1 MSDVGSL
8 VALLPHESEDT
19 EEDLETHAT
28 AREFVDYTEYLPSD
42 IRRSLELINS
52 LHEQYGYYTA
62 QLQTLTKEF
71 RTLQAELP
79 VSNGFARTVTDK
91 ELELRLRISR
101 AMNAALRARLE
112 GAAEAAKMHQNV
124 DRHYSRAIAIRSKLD
139 EITIPSRDPTPVSP
153 RKPRVKEKSD
163 DQHYKIT
170 LRLNNERTLAPTA
183 RGGGGRRR
191 NYNPTPR
198 SRQPPPTPANNED
211 DWEDMPDT
219 VVKPKKKKPTS
230 GTIKRGPKPPTDPP
244 FSGGAQARYEDGNPI
259 PSHLL
264 PWNRLTNEELARLRK
279 RMKKNAGW
287 TPSVTMIIR
296 ELESLGRGPK
306 HKDMFTDQTEGR
318 LGDDF
323 LKIYGPEDG
332 GIGDPE
338 KIAPDD
344 GEGVRENKGMRL
356 NRAKKRKRE
365 EERREK
371 EREAERERERQERE
385 VEAENVRKA
394 EEEERK
400 EKERLMREARERAAR
415 EAAEREAAVAAAAA
429 VERERLAREA
439 REEKLREEKAREKAA
454 VKEKERAAAIVAASN
469 RKMRSAS
476 ISTGTTAS
484 TSTTTASVEASSTE
498 DADEDMPDVDADAP
512 PPRRLGRP
520 PKNPPTF
527 KPGHKRAASTTTPA
541 GADPKRSKRDLAA
554 PAPAAASTTAR
565 KKGLMGRGTRK
576 KPTTLGDEEGEWVD
590 DDDEEDLNRY
600 CLCDEV
606 SRGTMVACE
615 NSQCPKV
622 WFHIECVGL
631 KEEEATTKAKWF
643 CPLCSETTGKR
654 GAGKRRTGKKV

>member
-19 EEDLETHAT
+19 EEDPETHAT

-42 IRRSLELINS
+42 IRRSIELLQS
-52 LHEQYGYYTA
+52 LHEQYDYYTA

-101 AMNAALRARLE
+101 AMNAALRARQE
-112 GAAEAAKMHQNV
+112 STAESIKMHQNV
-124 DRHYSRAIAIRSKLD
+124 DRHYSRAVAIRSKLD

-153 RKPRVKEKSD
+153 RKPRVKEKPD

-170 LRLNNERTLAPTA
+170 LRLNNERTPAQTA
-183 RGGGGRRR
+183 RGGGRRR

-219 VVKPKKKKPTS
+219 VAKPKKKKPTA

-244 FSGGAQARYEDGNPI
+244 FSGGAQARYEDGTPI

-306 HKDMFTDQTEGR
+306 HKDMFTDQTEGH
-318 LGDDF
+318 LGEDF

-365 EERREK
+365 EERKEK
-371 EREAERERERQERE
+371 EREAERERQERE
-385 VEAENVRKA
+385 AEAENVRKA

-415 EAAEREAAVAAAAA
+415 EAAEREAAAAAA

-454 VKEKERAAAIVAASN
+454 VKEKERAAAIVAASS

-512 PPRRLGRP
+512 LPRRLGRP

-554 PAPAAASTTAR
+554 PAPAAAPTTAR

-576 KPTTLGDEEGEWVD
+576 KPTTPGDEEGAEEEWV

-643 CPLCSETTGKR
+643 CPLCSENSGKR

>member
-1 MSDVGSL
+1 M
-8 VALLPHESEDT
+8 
-19 EEDLETHAT
+19 
-28 AREFVDYTEYLPSD
+28 
-42 IRRSLELINS
+42 
-52 LHEQYGYYTA
+52 
-62 QLQTLTKEF
+62 
-71 RTLQAELP
+71 
-79 VSNGFARTVTDK
+79 
-91 ELELRLRISR
+91 
-101 AMNAALRARLE
+101 
-112 GAAEAAKMHQNV
+112 
-124 DRHYSRAIAIRSKLD
+124 
-139 EITIPSRDPTPVSP
+139 SP
-153 RKPRVKEKSD
+153 RKPRVKEKPD

-170 LRLNNERTLAPTA
+170 LRLNNERTPAQTA

-219 VVKPKKKKPTS
+219 VMKPKKKKPTA

-244 FSGGAQARYEDGNPI
+244 FSGGAQARYEDGTPI
-259 PSHLL
+259 PGHLL

-318 LGDDF
+318 LGEDF

-365 EERREK
+365 EEKREK
-371 EREAERERERQERE
+371 EREAERERQERE

-415 EAAEREAAVAAAAA
+415 EAAEREAAVAAAL
-429 VERERLAREA
+429 ERERLAREE

-498 DADEDMPDVDADAP
+498 DADEDMPDVDAGAP

-554 PAPAAASTTAR
+554 PAPAAAPTAAK
-565 KKGLMGRGTRK
+565 KKGLMGRGRK
-576 KPTTLGDEEGEWVD
+576 KPTTPGDDEGAEEEWV
-590 DDDEEDLNRY
+590 DDDEEDLNKY
-600 CLCDEV
+600 CLCNEV

-615 NSQCPKV
+615 NPQVSFVVLVYFMIFYLLAYPANSPLLLLSMIPLLTSPSLPLALAYTSISPEHDTTPPHV
-622 WFHIECVGL
+622 ACVL
-631 KEEEATTKAKWF
+631 VYHRTIPESF
-643 CPLCSETTGKR
+643 I
-654 GAGKRRTGKKV
+654 KRRKTNSRGSHP